1 MRISVDV
8 GYGYVKAVNE
18 KGKKV
23 TFPSIVAPSF
33 TKGIGNVLGG
43 SKDDYAVVMWPFGRP
58 GESSCY
64 YVGDRAM
71 TSGGAVRTWEENA
84 AENTNIIIFILT
96 ALALLNDDSTIELA
110 VGLPMEYFDK
120 QNQEIKEALSSID
133 YSVNVEGG
141 KGTKRI
147 KINSV
152 FVFPQGAGAYYAACL
167 SPDGTVKN
175 PDIINQ
181 AVGIID
187 IGYRTTDYL
196 VMAKGKKGIAPRE
209 DLTGSLEIGMN
220 EAHQNVQKEVEKL
233 VGKQVDLLKIEQAIL
248 WNGGKFTFKGQ
259 EFVLNDYIEKS
270 YEALSQRITS
280 KIKIIW
286 GDEID
291 HLSIIYIAGGGV
303 KVLYSYLH
311 DAFEMCDALDTF
323 ANAEGYLAAQ
333 ALKSKCNIANS

>member
-18 KGKKV
+18 KGQKIA
-23 TFPSIVAPSF
+23 FPSVVAPSF

-43 SKDDYAVVMWPFGRP
+43 SKDDYSVVMWPFGKP
-58 GESSCY
+58 NESSCY

-84 AENTNIIIFILT
+84 AENTNITIFVLT
-96 ALALLNDDSTIELA
+96 ALAILNDDSPVELA
-110 VGLPMEYFDK
+110 VGLPMEYFNK
-120 QNQEIKEALSSID
+120 QNQEIKEGLQNID

-141 KGTKRI
+141 KGTRRVRV
-147 KINSV
+147 NSV

-167 SPDGTVKN
+167 NIDGTVKN
-175 PDIINQ
+175 LDIINQ
-181 AVGIID
+181 AVGVID

-209 DLTGSLEIGMN
+209 DLTGSLELGMN
-220 EAHQNVQKEVEKL
+220 EAHQNVQKEIEKL
-233 VGKQVDLLKIEQAIL
+233 VDKQVDLLKVEQAIL
-248 WNGGKFTFKGQ
+248 WNEGKFVFKGQ
-259 EFVLNDYIEKS
+259 TYDLCEHINNS
-270 YEALSQRITS
+270 YEALSQRIAS

-291 HLSIIYIAGGGV
+291 HLSSIYIAGGGV
-303 KVLYSYLH
+303 VVLFDYLKE
-311 DAFEMCDALDTF
+311 AFESIDKLDSF

-333 ALKSKCNIANS
+333 ALKFKKNIATA